1 MARGFE
7 SKSVAD
13 QQEGDFRDPPSLDE
27 REPADVARTRRRLEL
42 ARVDVQTRL
51 KTAQT
56 ETHRR
61 LLERS
66 LEALAQ
72 QIEALGA
79 PRG

>member
-13 QQEGDFRDPPSLDE
+13 QQEGDFRDPPSRDE
-27 REPADVARTRRRLEL
+27 REPPAIAHMRRRLEL
-42 ARVDVQTRL
+42 ARVDVETRL
-51 KTAQT
+51 KHAQT

-66 LEALAQ
+66 LDALAQ
-72 QIEALGA
+72 QLEALGA

>member
-13 QQEGDFRDPPSLDE
+13 RQEEDFRDPPALDE
-27 REPADVARTRRRLEL
+27 REPAEVMRTRRRLEL

-56 ETHRR
+56 EAHRR

-72 QIEALGA
+72 QLAALGA
-79 PRG
+79 PRD